1 MPALTR
7 RSLFAASL
15 PLSLAMAGSQPRVGD
30 AAPAGTP
37 ASQDPLKDFSD
48 VRLVPGDW
56 NAPWTPSDWTEPKLS
71 GYRWSPQEAAVVGG
85 ALELR
90 LRDGRTAQVQAGD
103 HAFSRDALFEVDAT
117 LPRMRPGL
125 IAAPLWLYSRTT
137 RDEADFEVV
146 GTRGLTVTVY
156 ARGQSVWSRLLIPGD
171 LSGARLRL
179 GLRYQAGRRLAF
191 LVDGAERAALASADV
206 EAFPS
211 APLKPLM
218 ELWPTR
224 AVEWAGAWRE
234 PPPGEVLT
242 MKIHGYRATPRGG
255 S

>member
-7 RSLFAASL
+7 RSLVAASL
-15 PLSLAMAGSQPRVGD
+15 PLSLAMTGSQPRVGL
-30 AAPAGTP
+30 AAPVAP
-37 ASQDPLKDFSD
+37 QAPLPDFSG

-56 NAPWTPSDWTEPKLS
+56 RAPWTPSDWTEPKLS
-71 GYRWSPQEAAVVGG
+71 GYRWSPQEATVVGG

-103 HAFSRDALFEVDAT
+103 RAFSRDALFEVDAT

-125 IAAPLWLYSRTT
+125 IVAPLWLYSRTT

-156 ARGQSVWSRLLIPGD
+156 ARGRSVWSRLLIPGD

-179 GLRYQAGRRLAF
+179 GLRYQAGRRLSF
-191 LVDGAERAALASADV
+191 LVDGRERAALSADDA
-206 EAFPS
+206 EAFPR

-224 AVEWAGAWRE
+224 AVEWAGAWRA
-234 PPPGEVLT
+234 PSPGEALT
-242 MKIHGYRATPRGG
+242 LTIHGYRATPGGG